1 MNETEP
7 NTYAETTQGIWL
19 YSVQLRGKVGGVPRL
34 ERRHRPGAR
43 IVATTDAYAMRG
55 QLASSTVS
63 GGYLLNSDGNAFEQ
77 NTSGSVGAF
86 RAYFVSKMAA
96 DIAPK
101 TLKVR
106 IGGETT
112 GIALA
117 KTTAR
122 GDGAWYTLQGLRLNG
137 KPTAPGLYI
146 HGGGKVAVK

>member
-1 MNETEP
+1 MPTP
-7 NTYAETTQGIWL
+7 C
-19 YSVQLRGKVGGVPRL
+19 
-34 ERRHRPGAR
+34 
-43 IVATTDAYAMRG
+43 VANWH
-55 QLASSTVS
+55 
-63 GGYLLNSDGNAFEQ
+63 LLNSDGNAFEQ

-117 KTTAR
+117 KPTTK
-122 GDGAWYTLQGLRLNG
+122 GDRAWYTLQGVRLNG

>member
-1 MNETEP
+1 MRKRRKVFGSI
-7 NTYAETTQGIWL
+7 Q
-19 YSVQLRGKVGGVPRL
+19 YSFEGKTVVFHGSNADIA
-34 ERRHRPGAR
+34 PGAR

-77 NTSGSVGAF
+77 NASGSVGAF

-117 KTTAR
+117 KPTTK
-122 GDGAWYTLQGLRLNG
+122 GDGAWYTLQGVRLNG